1 MSDLMPE
8 IICTEGGL
16 SISGTRITLYDI
28 MGYLN
33 AGWTEERTRDILRLS
48 DTEMRI
54 ALDYIAAHH
63 DAVEAEYQQ
72 VLRDAE
78 EARRYWEER
87 NRERL
92 AQIAAMP
99 PTPGTEAMR
108 AKLAEY
114 RARRAQE
121 QADPARS

>member
-1 MSDLMPE
+1 MSDAMPT
-8 IICTEGGL
+8 IIRTEGGL

-28 MGYLN
+28 LGYPH
-33 AGWTEERTRDILRLS
+33 AGWTTERTRDILRLS
-48 DTEMRI
+48 DAQMTV
-54 ALDYIAAHH
+54 ALDHIAAHR

-78 EARRYWEER
+78 EVRRYWEER

-99 PTPGTEAMR
+99 PTPGTEAVR

-114 RARRAQE
+114 RARGAQE
-121 QADPARS
+121 RAGPARS